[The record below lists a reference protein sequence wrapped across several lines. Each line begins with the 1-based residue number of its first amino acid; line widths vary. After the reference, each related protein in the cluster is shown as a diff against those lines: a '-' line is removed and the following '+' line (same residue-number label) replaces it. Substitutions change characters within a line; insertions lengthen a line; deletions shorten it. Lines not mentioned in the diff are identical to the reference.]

1 MAQVR
6 LETNGMTRNQRK
18 MREGYRKDM
27 GTYRRLLK
35 FTRPYYRRLLIGML
49 FGALYAAANGGILA
63 FLQKGLPKFYDPN
76 VSLRIVVLTALAL
89 PLVGLIRGIADF
101 VSRYQIRWVGAR
113 VVMDLR
119 NAVFRRLNELSLSYF
134 VSSRA
139 GELISRTTNDTTA
152 AESAVSMVVEDLAK
166 QPLTLIVA
174 VGALLWLDPWLA
186 LISVVLFPICI
197 IPVALF
203 GRRVR
208 RFTREAQ
215 QRVADLVSILQ
226 EMITG
231 VRVVKAFGM
240 EEYEIARF
248 GAQNQAFFG
257 RVMRVAR
264 ANSAVEPL
272 IVFISTIGVG
282 LVLIYVRARHMP
294 FNDFLTYAG
303 ALFMMYDPVKKL
315 SRVHMQVQQAVSSAD
330 RIFEV
335 LDAPVDVRNSPT
347 AVDFQGRVESVRFD
361 HVVFSYGEKN
371 ILDGVT
377 VEAKAG
383 QRIAIVG
390 GSGAGKTTLVSLLPR
405 FYDVTGG
412 ALRINGCDVRDMTL
426 TSLRRLMGI
435 VTQDTVL
442 FNDSVAS
449 NISYGSGDVGREA
462 VITAARR
469 ANAHDFIME
478 LPKQY
483 ETVIGDLGVR
493 LSGGQKQRLAI
504 ARAILRNPPI
514 MILDEATSAL
524 DTESERLVQ
533 TALQEL
539 MSGRTVFAIAHRLS
553 TIANCERIIVLENG
567 RIAEQGTH
575 EELLGMGGLYKRL
588 HDLQFAD

>member
-1 MAQVR
+1 
-6 LETNGMTRNQRK
+6 
-18 MREGYRKDM
+18 
-27 GTYRRLLK
+27 LL
-35 FTRPYYRRLLIGML
+35 LGLL
-49 FGALYAAANGGILA
+49 FGAVYAGANAGILA
-63 FLQKGLPKFYDPN
+63 FLKKGLPKFYDPN
-76 VSLRIVVLTALAL
+76 VSLKVVVLTALAL
-89 PLVGLIRGIADF
+89 PLVGFMRGIADF

-119 NAVFRRLNELSLSYF
+119 NAMFRRLNELSLSYF

-186 LISVVLFPICI
+186 LISLVLFPICI

-240 EEYEIARF
+240 EEYEIGRF
-248 GAQNQAFFG
+248 AKQNEAFFG

-272 IVFISTIGVG
+272 IVFISTIGVSM
-282 LVLIYVRARHMP
+282 VLIYVRARHMP
-294 FNDFLTYAG
+294 FTDFMTYAA
-303 ALFMMYDPVKKL
+303 ALFMMYEPVKKL

-335 LDAPVDVRNSPT
+335 LDAPVDVRDRPNAIDFKG
-347 AVDFQGRVESVRFD
+347 AVDRVSFD
-361 HVVFSYGEKN
+361 NVVFSYGDKN
-371 ILDGVT
+371 ILEGVSL
-377 VEAKAG
+377 EAKAG

-390 GSGAGKTTLVSLLPR
+390 GSGAGKTTLVSLIPR
-405 FYDVTGG
+405 FYDATGG
-412 ALRINGCDVRDMTL
+412 AVRLNGRDVRDMTIV
-426 TSLRRLMGI
+426 SLRRLMGI

-442 FNDSVAS
+442 FNDSVAN
-449 NISYGSGDVGREA
+449 NISYGSGDVTRET
-462 VITAARR
+462 VIAAARR
-469 ANAHDFIME
+469 AHAHEFIME
-478 LPKQY
+478 LPLQY

-504 ARAILRNPPI
+504 ARAMLRNPPI

-539 MSGRTVFAIAHRLS
+539 MTGRTVFAIAHRLS
-553 TIANCERIIVLENG
+553 TIANCDRIIVLEKG

-575 EELLGMGGLYKRL
+575 DELLAAGGLYKRL
-588 HDLQFAD
+588 HDMQFAG

>member
-1 MAQVR
+1 
-6 LETNGMTRNQRK
+6 
-18 MREGYRKDM
+18 
-27 GTYRRLLK
+27 
-35 FTRPYYRRLLIGML
+35 
-49 FGALYAAANGGILA
+49 
-63 FLQKGLPKFYDPN
+63 
-76 VSLRIVVLTALAL
+76 
-89 PLVGLIRGIADF
+89 
-101 VSRYQIRWVGAR
+101 
-113 VVMDLR
+113 
-119 NAVFRRLNELSLSYF
+119 
-134 VSSRA
+134 
-139 GELISRTTNDTTA
+139 
-152 AESAVSMVVEDLAK
+152 MVVEDLAK

-186 LISVVLFPICI
+186 LISLVLFPICI

-240 EEYEIARF
+240 EEYEIGRF
-248 GAQNQAFFG
+248 AKQNEAFFG

-272 IVFISTIGVG
+272 IVFISTIGVSM
-282 LVLIYVRARHMP
+282 VLIYVRARHMP
-294 FNDFLTYAG
+294 FTDFMTYAA
-303 ALFMMYDPVKKL
+303 ALFMMYEPVKKL

-335 LDAPVDVRNSPT
+335 LDAPVDVRDRPNAIDFKG
-347 AVDFQGRVESVRFD
+347 AVDRVSFD
-361 HVVFSYGEKN
+361 NVVFSYGDKN
-371 ILDGVT
+371 ILEGVSL
-377 VEAKAG
+377 EAKAG

-390 GSGAGKTTLVSLLPR
+390 GSGAGKTTLVSLIPR
-405 FYDVTGG
+405 FYDATGG
-412 ALRINGCDVRDMTL
+412 AVRLNGRDVRDMTIV
-426 TSLRRLMGI
+426 SLRRLMGI

-442 FNDSVAS
+442 FNDSVAN
-449 NISYGSGDVGREA
+449 NISYGSGDVTRET
-462 VITAARR
+462 VIAAARR
-469 ANAHDFIME
+469 AHAHEFIME
-478 LPKQY
+478 LPLQY

-504 ARAILRNPPI
+504 ARAMLRNPPI

-539 MSGRTVFAIAHRLS
+539 MTGRTVFAIAHRLS
-553 TIANCERIIVLENG
+553 TIANCDRIIVLEKG

-575 EELLGMGGLYKRL
+575 DELLAAGGLYKRL
-588 HDLQFAD
+588 HDMQFAG